1 MESSCP
7 SMMVVCAGGSKGNGR
22 IQSREFPL
30 KIHDSGKLAASR
42 SRPSIQMGRWQKI
55 GLRLLLLSTLTS
67 FSQMVR

>member
-30 KIHDSGKLAASR
+30 KIHDSGEMLLQG
-42 SRPSIQMGRWQKI
+42 PVLLYRWTDGQIDK
-55 GLRLLLLSTLTS
+55 
-67 FSQMVR
+67 